1 MHRYIISLFSLAAMF
16 FGLFAWFN
24 VAVDPSNLFGSDE
37 LEQEVS
43 EALLKGES
51 VANLR
56 NYDERIFQK
65 YYVQGLESAPE
76 VIIIGS
82 SRSLQLRESSFD
94 GKRVFNSSVSGAS
107 LEDYM
112 AIWQLYLANQI
123 KPDYLVLG
131 IDPWIFNRKNTQVR
145 WKSLA
150 QEFNDIG
157 LRLGLDAKQYADV
170 PVSKSKLQTIFS
182 LAYLK
187 ASIRVFFATNKTLKP
202 TEYFITDIL
211 DHPLGVKL
219 YDGSVVSPLNRR
231 DPDQNLVSA
240 DAARFASAGS
250 AYSMEGY
257 WRIDPV
263 LRNSFEAF
271 LDALGSSDVK
281 VMILLPPYHPLAY
294 DGMIQNGYAIVGAVE
309 EYLRDAAQRRG
320 VVVTGSYDPRRVGCD
335 ITEFTDGMHPKE
347 ACVRRLIEPFEE
359 LAARSEKNS
368 EK

>member
-1 MHRYIISLFSLAAMF
+1 MHRYIISLFALAAIF
-16 FGLFAWFN
+16 LGLFAWFN
-24 VAVDPSNLFGSDE
+24 AAVDPSNLFGSDE
-37 LEQEVS
+37 LEREVS
-43 EALLKGES
+43 KALLKGES

-56 NYDERIFQK
+56 NYDERMLQK
-65 YYVQGLESAPE
+65 YYVQGLGSAPD

-82 SRSLQLRESSFD
+82 SRSLQLREISFD
-94 GKRVFNSSVSGAS
+94 GKRVFNSGVSGAS

-123 KPDYLVLG
+123 TPDYLVLG

-150 QEFNDIG
+150 QEFNDIS
-157 LRLGLDAKQYADV
+157 LSLGLDVEQHADIS
-170 PVSKSKLQTIFS
+170 VSKSKLQTIFS

-187 ASIRVFFATNKTLKP
+187 ESIRVFFAINKTLNP
-202 TEYFITDIL
+202 TEYFITDVL

-219 YDGSVVSPLNRR
+219 DDGSVVSPLNRR
-231 DPDQNLVSA
+231 DPDQHLVSA

-263 LRNSFEAF
+263 LRNSFEVF
-271 LDALGSSDVK
+271 LDALGSSDIK
-281 VMILLPPYHPLAY
+281 VIILLPPYHPLAY

-309 EYLRDAAQRRG
+309 EYIRDAAQRRG
-320 VVVTGSYDPRRVGCD
+320 MVLTGSYDPRSVGCD

-347 ACVRRLIEPFEE
+347 ACIKRLIEPFEE
-359 LAARSEKNS
+359 LAVRSEKNS